1 MIGEFELIQRYLRP
15 LAEGSPGALALTDDA
30 ALLSPPAGR
39 DIVITTDAMVAG
51 VHFLPDDPPDQVAR
65 KLLRVN
71 LSDLAAMGA
80 TPIGYLIAASW
91 PETIGEDDTGPL
103 GGEDWFAGFAAGLA
117 ADQAEFEVELLG
129 GDTTRTPGPMTLSL
143 TAVGSVPSGRC
154 LRRSTARAGDQI
166 FVSGSIGDGALG
178 LAVLRGE
185 LAGLSPEHAADLAA
199 RYRLPR
205 PRLALGQR
213 LLAEGLASAAL
224 DVSDG
229 LVADLGHIVETSGL
243 AATLEAAAVPL
254 SPAAEAAVA
263 AEPERLRQVLTGGD
277 DYELLFTISP
287 DKAAVLAELSDELA
301 CPLAELGEIVAPR
314 KGEGSRHPVLVVD
327 EEERVLAVGGGGFR
341 HF

>member
-1 MIGEFELIQRYLRP
+1 MIGEFELIRRYLRP
-15 LAEGSPGALALTDDA
+15 LASDSPGALALTDDA
-30 ALLSPPAGR
+30 ALLTPPPGR

-51 VHFLPDDPPDQVAR
+51 VHFLPDDPPDLVAR

-80 TPIGYLIAASW
+80 APIGYLVAASW
-91 PETIGEDDTGPL
+91 PQDIGRGND
-103 GGEDWFAGFAAGLA
+103 EDWFAGFAAGLA
-117 ADQAEFEVELLG
+117 ADQAEFAVTLVG

-154 LRRSTARAGDQI
+154 LRRSTARAGDLL

-185 LAGLSPEHAADLAA
+185 LSGLSPEHAADLAD

-213 LLAEGLASAAL
+213 LLAGGLASAAL

-229 LVADLGHIVETSGL
+229 LVADLGHIAETSGL
-243 AATLEAAAVPL
+243 AARLEAAAVPL
-254 SPAAEAAVA
+254 SQAAQAVLA
-263 AEPERLRQVLTGGD
+263 AEPARLRQVLTGGD
-277 DYELLFTISP
+277 DYELLFTARP
-287 DKAAVLAELSDELA
+287 EQAAALAALSE
-301 CPLAELGEIVAPR
+301 ELGLPLTKV
-314 KGEGSRHPVLVVD
+314 GEMAAGQGVSVREASGAEMALD
-327 EEERVLAVGGGGFR
+327 SAGWT